1 MSSLRDRRPFIAG
14 VIVAALGLAGQSLAA
29 EVLYGCSNGFDSPA
43 DTKIYRINPDNG
55 DLSDIQPLTL
65 NGAGLTRALAMD
77 AHPTTGVLYA
87 VVTTGSAS
95 NTRRLVTVNPSTG
108 VCTDVGAL
116 SQNISS
122 ITFISPSTLL
132 AVSGD
137 GATPPETLYI
147 LSTADATATQLFA
160 LGNGADGETIAYH
173 PPTGLL
179 YHSSGNSA
187 PLFESVHPLTRVVT
201 PIGTSMPT
209 GECFAMGWSRE
220 RGQMVQSDINSQLF
234 TVDLATGAR
243 TLVGDM
249 SDQLTGGADNRAVV
263 FVPVPCPADFN
274 HSGSVS
280 VQDIF
285 DFLAAYFAGC
295 P

>member
-1 MSSLRDRRPFIAG
+1 MGRKRDRRAVIAG
-14 VIVAALGLAGQSLAA
+14 AVVAALGLAGQGLAA
-29 EVLYGCSNGFDSPA
+29 EVLYGCSNGFGDPA
-43 DTKIYRINPDNG
+43 KTNIYRINPANG
-55 DLSDIQPLTL
+55 DLSNVQPLTL
-65 NGAGLTRALAMD
+65 NGVGLTRALTMD

-87 VVTTGSAS
+87 VVTTAGAT
-95 NTRRLVTVNPSTG
+95 TRRLVTVNPSTG
-108 VCTDVGAL
+108 VCTDIGAL
-116 SQNISS
+116 TLNISS
-122 ITFISPSTLL
+122 ITFISDSTLL

-137 GATPPETLYI
+137 GGTPAETLYI
-147 LSTADATATQLFA
+147 LSTTDASATLLFA

-179 YHSSGNSA
+179 YHSSGNST

-220 RGQMVQSDINSQLF
+220 LGQMFQSDIDSELF

-243 TLVGDM
+243 TLVGAM
-249 SDQLTGGADNRAVV
+249 GDQIPSGADNRAVV
-263 FVPVPCPADFN
+263 FVPVECAADFN
-274 HSGSVS
+274 NSGSVS